1 MNLVKLA
8 GMNFDENLADP
19 EVTSEAVKRAE
30 NSASKMSAGQA
41 ENTPSAAAGGNV
53 TEGPSSVPVAE
64 TTAPPVAVV
73 SEPAPVATQEPAGT
87 PEDGSETIAAEN
99 LVAENGMIPAVAE
112 EYMTIPKGEPIEK
125 DAENPDVGRSEG
137 PAQHAMSSMTK
148 EQFENDM
155 LALQQG
161 AVSSVPSWIQR
172 PDIWPP
178 FIEFPTKRDL
188 AAIQA
193 AEDSGD
199 LDEKAKENFNEHFA
213 RLSILMQM
221 RSEQLD
227 QWIIGENKILD
238 EGRIKTTTYF
248 SSSIRR
254 NLRSLT
260 QERAKAARLDD
271 GSVVRPVDPFH
282 DIKWAVALDP
292 YASTDDPRF
301 AFVSRWGHSSLE
313 TFDGGTVTATDDEI
327 YVPSGKAATAQA
339 AQIMVQEAIERG
351 WTYLDVNTDVSFG
364 RELKAACQKAG
375 LGAKISYGSF
385 GLSLKKAE
393 YIMPNPPK
401 LSIARGEDAGAKVAH
416 QKLSGEDGKAP
427 AEEAGRPSNT
437 GQSHAVKTGAKP
449 SKSDVSKSHEQLV
462 GNDGK
467 APSGGDVTP
476 PFQEGQG
483 EPGKNADKDVAEPHL

>member
-8 GMNFDENLADP
+8 GMNFDEHLADP
-19 EVTSEAVKRAE
+19 EVTSEAVNRAE
-30 NSASKMSAGQA
+30 NSASNPPAGQI
-41 ENTPSAAAGGNV
+41 ENSPSAAAGSTV
-53 TEGPSSVPVAE
+53 AESPASTPVAASA
-64 TTAPPVAVV
+64 APPAAVTP
-73 SEPAPVATQEPAGT
+73 EPEGITAQEPAGT
-87 PEDGSETIAAEN
+87 PEDSSENIAAGD
-99 LVAENGMIPAVAE
+99 LLAENSMVPTVAG
-112 EYMTIPKGEPIEK
+112 EYMVIPKGDPIEK
-125 DAENPDVGRSEG
+125 DIENPDVGRAEG

-161 AVSSVPSWIQR
+161 APSSVPSWIQR
-172 PDIWPP
+172 PDIWPS
-178 FIEFPTKRDL
+178 FIEFPSKRDL

-199 LDEKAKENFNEHFA
+199 LDEKAKADFNEHFA

-238 EGRIKTTTYF
+238 QGRIRTTTYF

-260 QERAKAARLDD
+260 KERAKAARLDD
-271 GSVVRPVDPFH
+271 GNVVRPVDPFH

-313 TFDGGTVTATDDEI
+313 TYDGGTVTATDDEI
-327 YVPSGKAATAQA
+327 YVPSGKVATAQA

-427 AEEAGRPSNT
+427 AEEAGKPSGT
-437 GQSHAVKTGAKP
+437 GQSHGVKTGARP
-449 SKSDVSKSHEQLV
+449 SKSDAGKVHEQLV
-462 GNDGK
+462 GDDGK
-467 APSGGDVTP
+467 APSEGAVKP

-483 EPGKNADKDVAEPHL
+483 VSGRKPDEDVAEPQP